1 MAASFKLPSL
11 VKKRKPPVNLPR
23 FEWRDI
29 SIKEDLG
36 SGTFGSVYLANYEKE
51 EQNVII
57 KKMKGESAEGKR
69 RLVRVLQVRVLQVR
83 VLLVRVLQVRVLQV
97 RVLQVRVLLVR
108 VLQVRVLLVRVLQV
122 RVLLVRVLQVRVLQV
137 RVLQVQS
144 SPVQSSPR
152 NTVCQGEWFRH
163 SGESGQELLKGTI
176 SISDFTHLLRS
187 VIYKCWK
194 SEDLADYLGKP
205 NYSLATISS
214 ERGYRFLC
222 QMSSRYPDLADFER

>member
-69 RLVRVLQVRVLQVR
+69 RFEKEAAIL
-83 VLLVRVLQVRVLQV
+83 
-97 RVLQVRVLLVR
+97 
-108 VLQVRVLLVRVLQV
+108 
-122 RVLLVRVLQVRVLQV
+122 
-137 RVLQVQS
+137 
-144 SPVQSSPR
+144 
-152 NTVCQGEWFRH
+152 NTV
-163 SGESGQELLKGTI
+163 K
-176 SISDFTHLLRS
+176 
-187 VIYKCWK
+187 
-194 SEDLADYLGKP
+194 
-205 NYSLATISS
+205 
-214 ERGYRFLC
+214 GYRNVFKSLNFPKN
-222 QMSSRYPDLADFER
+222 RTP